1 MPVPASDPSAD
12 PADRP
17 VRMTVRIARA
27 AGWDAGNRSMTVAR
41 RTAWNE
47 EDWNVACEVFETMMR
62 RIAEIAADEG

>member
-1 MPVPASDPSAD
+1 MPVPSAD

-27 AGWDAGNRSMTVAR
+27 AGWDAGNRSMKAGG

>member
-1 MPVPASDPSAD
+1 MSVPAPD

-17 VRMTVRIARA
+17 IRTTVRIARA
-27 AGWDAGNRSMTVAR
+27 AGWDAGNRSMKAAG

>member
-1 MPVPASDPSAD
+1 PASDPSAD

-27 AGWDAGNRSMTVAR
+27 AGWDAGNRSMTVAGR
-41 RTAWNE
+41 AAWNE
-47 EDWNVACEVFETMMR
+47 EDWTVACEVFETMMR